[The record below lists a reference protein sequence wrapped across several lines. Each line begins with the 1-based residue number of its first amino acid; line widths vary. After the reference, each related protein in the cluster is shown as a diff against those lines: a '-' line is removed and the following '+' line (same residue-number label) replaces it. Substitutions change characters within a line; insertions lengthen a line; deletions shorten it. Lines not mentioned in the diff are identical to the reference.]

1 MEMVKYDANGKEI
14 KPGKKV
20 ASKAK
25 PEAKPTATKAKPEAK
40 PTATKATPKAKP
52 KAEPK
57 PKKETCTSFMTAA
70 IIEGKLTDAEI
81 FKAAQEKFGLSD
93 DKKTYVNWYRCQLRR
108 KGVAVPPKVV
118 AAKA

>member
-20 ASKAK
+20 A
-25 PEAKPTATKAKPEAK
+25 PKAKPEAK
-40 PTATKATPKAKP
+40 PTATKATPKATPKAEAKP

-57 PKKETCTSFMTAA
+57 AKRETCTSFMTAA
-70 IIEGKLTDAEI
+70 ILEGKLADSEI
-81 FKAAQEKFGLSD
+81 FKQAQAKFGLSD
-93 DKKTYVNWYRCQLRR
+93 DKKTYVNWYRCQLKR
-108 KGVAVPPKVV
+108 KGVVVPPKVV